1 MIPLEHLP
9 REVDEHVVN
18 IRTRR
23 LDPYLSHDDHFRS
36 ERPTDR
42 AARCRAQRRGR
53 SPGIEGELP
62 TCVGHSWQLAPR
74 DEDLCGLDEPH
85 SVLPGIAA

>member
-23 LDPYLSHDDHFRS
+23 RDPYLSHDDTS
-36 ERPTDR
+36 DPKDPQTVLLGAELN
-42 AARCRAQRRGR
+42 AGGR
-53 SPGIEGELP
+53 SPGIEGELA
-62 TCVGHSWQLAPR
+62 TCVGHSWQFAPR